1 MREFRVEDIERLI
14 LSKRDEKNSESL
26 EPLIQTR
33 LKIAGLSRQD
43 YLDILREIESELP
56 DVQEEFLWLNL
67 LQDLWESHYFEAR
80 LLGLQLMMGIP
91 ELVDSHLW
99 GMLDHWTNGA
109 DNWIL
114 ADWLGHVRAIAIH
127 KSPTLVMRMAPWLQ
141 SVDPW
146 RRRSALVSLVYL
158 DQKTLARNLLLEPQE
173 IFAFIEPVVEEHH
186 PAVRQAMVW
195 LLQEVGRQYPTELSE
210 FLAQYRSRLPREVLD
225 ATVGG
230 MPAELQQKFA
240 SFAS

>member
-1 MREFRVEDIERLI
+1 MREFSVEDIERLI
-14 LSKRDEKNSESL
+14 LSKKDDRTSETL
-26 EPLIQTR
+26 KPVIQTR

-43 YLDILREIESELP
+43 YLDILCEIENELP

-99 GMLDHWTNGA
+99 GMLDHWSNGV
-109 DNWIL
+109 DNWVL
-114 ADWLGHVRAIAIH
+114 ADWLGHIRAIAIH
-127 KSPTLVMRMAPWLQ
+127 KSPALVMRMAPWLQ

-146 RRRSALVSLVYL
+146 RRRSAIVSLVYL
-158 DQKTLARNLLLEPQE
+158 DEKTLERKLLLEPQE
-173 IFAFIEPVVEEHH
+173 VFAYVEPVIEEHH
-186 PAVRQAMVW
+186 PAVRQALVW
-195 LLQEVGRQYPTELSE
+195 LLQEVGRQYPADLSE
-210 FLAQYRSRLPREVLD
+210 FLALYRSRLPREVID
-225 ATVGG
+225 ATVVN

-240 SFAS
+240 APGP